1 MLQATNILFLSQKT
15 LIITMDEFDYIIIGA
30 GSAGCVLTNRLIKS
44 GKYKVLLLEAGG
56 KDNYP
61 WIHIPVGYYKT
72 MHNPKTDWCFKTEP
86 DETMENV
93 SIPYPRGKTLGGSSS
108 INGLLYI
115 RGQERDYDIWRQLG
129 NKGWSWRE
137 VLPYFIKA
145 EDQER
150 GQSEYHGQGGPLSVS
165 DQRIKLDILEVFQ
178 NAASEVGIP
187 KVDDFNKGDNF
198 GCGYFQVTERNGL
211 RCSAA
216 VGYLNPVKNNKNL
229 KIETKCHVQKINF
242 ENNKAVSVIYF
253 KDNKQITVKAN
264 KEILLSAGSIGS
276 PQILQTSGIGD
287 VDKLKSLG
295 IEVTKDLKGV
305 GKNLQDHLMFR
316 PVFKVKNIKTLN
328 KKINSV
334 FGKLLIGLEYV
345 FLRRGPMT
353 MGASQLC
360 GFAKSDET
368 RETPNL
374 QFHIQPISTDKLGG
388 ANLHDFDAFTPTVA
402 NIRPTSRGEI
412 NIISSDSRDNPKIKM
427 NYLSTD
433 EDRKVAADGIKLIRK
448 IVMETKEFKKY
459 EPEEYRPGAH
469 IQEGEEIVK
478 ACSHYAQTIFHP
490 VGTCKMGDD
499 NEAVVSDQL
508 KVHGIQNLRVIDAS
522 IMPNITS
529 GNTNAPTI
537 MIAEKGADMILN
549 S

>member
-15 LIITMDEFDYIIIGA
+15 LIIPMDEFDYIIIGA

-165 DQRIKLDILEVFQ
+165 DQRIKLDILDVFQ

-216 VGYLNPVKNNKNL
+216 VGYLNPIKNNKNL

-242 ENNKAVSVIYF
+242 KNNKAVSVIYF

-276 PQILQTSGIGD
+276 PQILQTSGVGD
-287 VDKLKSLG
+287 VVKLKNLG

-328 KKINSV
+328 KKINSI

-412 NIISSDSRDNPKIKM
+412 NIISSDSRVNPKIKM
-427 NYLSTD
+427 NYLSTE

-537 MIAEKGADMILN
+537 MIAEKGADMIMN